1 MTRGVSI
8 SYGDVAIGAKE
19 NFAPEATGIADFV
32 KLKELNRYNVEY
44 KNYANPCELYQTV
57 LDGKQLVLPNNYK
70 ALDMGVW
77 SAEVSGDDGTFA
89 EPIVLTL
96 KANALYSSQ
105 GLTLTFDKDNDVFAT
120 DLNIKWYRNSELL
133 SDVDFAPTTAQF
145 FCRNQVTNYNEVQ
158 ISIKEINAPKNRLKL
173 RSIDYGYGTVFYG
186 DELKS
191 VHIIQEIDPI
201 SSEVFIGTC
210 DFTIYSKGDIIY
222 SFQNKQPVSVYF
234 NGELKA
240 TTFVSTSARKGLKVW
255 DVQCED
261 YIGALD
267 DATFF
272 GGIYY
277 SYSASELLDKIFAK
291 AKVPYNVTFD
301 ISGVKVSGY
310 LPIDSCRA
318 SLMQVLFAIG
328 AVALTEGRDVVEI
341 AKISH
346 NVSQTIE
353 KERIKIGQSFNYE
366 TNVTAVEITAH
377 SYSVSEEETTAYE
390 GEAGTDIMVKFSQ
403 PLHSLSITNGTI
415 KESNANYAIIDAG
428 EECILTGKQY
438 THNTVVKSRKN
449 EILNAQDVD
458 NVRSV
463 TDATLVNY
471 SNADSILDNYY
482 EWLLKTQDVNVDVI
496 EKRHVTEILGAVFG
510 EAVCGT
516 VKYAQEADIIIE
528 TDAPVSVGDKI
539 TTQTEYLGDITGR
552 IVKSDYTLNG
562 VSLVK
567 RVVMR

>member
-1 MTRGVSI
+1 
-8 SYGDVAIGAKE
+8 
-19 NFAPEATGIADFV
+19 
-32 KLKELNRYNVEY
+32 
-44 KNYANPCELYQTV
+44 
-57 LDGKQLVLPNNYK
+57 
-70 ALDMGVW
+70 
-77 SAEVSGDDGTFA
+77 
-89 EPIVLTL
+89 
-96 KANALYSSQ
+96 
-105 GLTLTFDKDNDVFAT
+105 
-120 DLNIKWYRNSELL
+120 
-133 SDVDFAPTTAQF
+133 
-145 FCRNQVTNYNEVQ
+145 
-158 ISIKEINAPKNRLKL
+158 
-173 RSIDYGYGTVFYG
+173 
-186 DELKS
+186 
-191 VHIIQEIDPI
+191 
-201 SSEVFIGTC
+201 
-210 DFTIYSKGDIIY
+210 
-222 SFQNKQPVSVYF
+222 
-234 NGELKA
+234 
-240 TTFVSTSARKGLKVW
+240 
-255 DVQCED
+255 
-261 YIGALD
+261 
-267 DATFF
+267 
-272 GGIYY
+272 
-277 SYSASELLDKIFAK
+277 
-291 AKVPYNVTFD
+291 
-301 ISGVKVSGY
+301 
-310 LPIDSCRA
+310 
-318 SLMQVLFAIG
+318 MQVLFAIG

-346 NVSQTIE
+346 NVSQTID

-482 EWLLKTQDVNVDVI
+482 EWLLKTQDVNVDVV

>member
-44 KNYANPCELYQTV
+44 KNYANPCELYQTL

-133 SDVDFAPTTAQF
+133 SDVDFTPTTAQF

-158 ISIKEINAPKNRLKL
+158 ISIKAINVPKNRLKL

-277 SYSASELLDKIFAK
+277 GYSASELLDKIFAK

-301 ISGVKVSGY
+301 ISGLTVSGY

-346 NVSQTIE
+346 NVSQTIG

-471 SNADSILDNYY
+471 SNADRILDNYY